1 VFLVCGDLFDAQLVE
16 RARRLSPDWL
26 IVPLA
31 RCFED
36 GSASQR
42 RWDRKEKPY
51 YFRQAHRVSV
61 HALLVNSL
69 DRRTDSFGGAWAV
82 SSGVELAALPL
93 GRAGMVIADINT
105 AGK

>member
-1 VFLVCGDLFDAQLVE
+1 
-16 RARRLSPDWL
+16 
-26 IVPLA
+26 VPLA